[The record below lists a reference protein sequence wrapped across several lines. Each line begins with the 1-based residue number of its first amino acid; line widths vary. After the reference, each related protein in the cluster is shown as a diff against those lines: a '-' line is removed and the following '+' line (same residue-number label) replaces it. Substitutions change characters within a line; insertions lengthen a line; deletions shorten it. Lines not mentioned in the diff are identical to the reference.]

1 MWILRNT
8 TGFEWNNC
16 SATYSL
22 DSPNTWPLTSPRR
35 AERFI
40 IKPNITSTCEKT
52 MAIVT
57 VAKHGKVFSLALR
70 VREDNLICKHRFIPV
85 EFDYCY
91 YHTFVKDIDI
101 YYTHRS
107 KRDLLFFSR
116 KQLHRIFL
124 NIFYFIWTLTF
135 FMESLKFINFVI

>member
-22 DSPNTWPLTSPRR
+22 DSPDTWPLTSPRR

-57 VAKHGKVFSLALR
+57 VAKHGKVFSLAVR

-101 YYTHRS
+101 YYYTHRS
-107 KRDLLFFSR
+107 KRDLLFSPGNNCIEYFWIFFILSEHWSFSWN
-116 KQLHRIFL
+116 H
-124 NIFYFIWTLTF
+124 
-135 FMESLKFINFVI
+135 